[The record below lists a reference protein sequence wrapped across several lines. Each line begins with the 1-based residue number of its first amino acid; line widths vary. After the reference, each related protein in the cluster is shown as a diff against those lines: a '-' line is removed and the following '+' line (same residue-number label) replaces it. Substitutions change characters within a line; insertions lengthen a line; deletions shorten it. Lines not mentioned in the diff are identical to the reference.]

1 MKIKVKTLIGKDME
15 IQLEPNAT
23 VMDLKLE
30 IESKESIAA
39 QQQKLVYN
47 GRVLNNDTE
56 LLKNQNLQ
64 NNSVVHMVIAL
75 RGG

>member
-15 IQLEPNAT
+15 IKLEPNAT
-23 VMDLKLE
+23 VLDLKLE
-30 IESKESIAA
+30 IESKEKITP

-47 GRVLNNDTE
+47 GRVLNDDGE